1 MVNGIRVLWVS
12 ATLIF
17 LWFLFSG
24 NEGSPELEIRD
35 ALYLTKNS
43 LREIKS
49 KCWDWI
55 QHQIVPRR
63 VCWKDAK
70 SSRDNIDSQGFEKK
84 DTLRQKSPANSLDN
98 LLYAF
103 FPIDAMILYNRTTS
117 EGDRETWNI
126 RARYAS
132 FSSIVNN
139 DLEGEIAIA
148 ASDFCETLDN
158 ITNIRDKIL
167 VLSRGGCTFSEK
179 ITNVLNLKARPKSV
193 IVANNKPNDPLITMY
208 SSSLEQRVHFPVM
221 FITYESYN
229 DYLAQANGKRVS
241 ITTLTY
247 SNLVNILGSSVLSP
261 PLIIILV
268 YLSLKCSNNIK
279 RKKKFRQNL
288 NLVRRMP
295 VYVFNG
301 DHLVPKKSFAS
312 YLEVTD
318 LTHKAQEVDAVSND
332 SSPTESVRSFV
343 LKDHVP
349 NLETSRMSPY
359 ANNKDLIKLKKDLGL
374 LLAPE
379 DYYHSLKCSIC
390 LERFHR
396 LSSHVIVLSCR
407 HIFHES
413 CLSNW
418 LINFKRCCPLC
429 KSAINSKY
437 IPLLSDNAVNND
449 YGSINANLESQMGSS
464 MALSD

>member
-1 MVNGIRVLWVS
+1 MVNGIRVLWVLG
-12 ATLIF
+12 TLIF

-24 NEGSPELEIRD
+24 NEGAPELEIRD

-49 KCWDWI
+49 KCWDWM
-55 QHQIVPRR
+55 QDQKVPGIVRWKGTKSPR
-63 VCWKDAK
+63 
-70 SSRDNIDSQGFEKK
+70 DSVDSKELEKK
-84 DTLRQKSPANSLDN
+84 DSLRQKSSANSLDN

-139 DLEGEIAIA
+139 DIEGEIAIA
-148 ASDFCETLDN
+148 ESDFCEAPDN
-158 ITNIRDKIL
+158 ITNIRNKIL
-167 VLSRGGCTFSEK
+167 VLSRGGCTFSVK
-179 ITNVLNLKARPKSV
+179 IMNVLTLKDRPKSV

-208 SSSLEQRVHFPVM
+208 SSLLEQRVHFPVM
-221 FITYESYN
+221 FITYESYS
-229 DYLAQANGKRVS
+229 DYLAHADGKRVS
-241 ITTLTY
+241 IITLTY

-268 YLSLKCSNNIK
+268 YLSLKCTNNIK
-279 RKKKFRQNL
+279 KRKKFRQNM

-295 VYVFNG
+295 VYIFNG

-318 LTHKAQEVDAVSND
+318 LTHKAQEVNAVSSD
-332 SSPTESVRSFV
+332 SSPTGSIRSFV

-349 NLETSRMSPY
+349 NRETSRLSPY
-359 ANNKDLIKLKKDLGL
+359 ANNNDLIKLKKDLGL

-396 LSSHVIVLSCR
+396 LSSHVIILSCR

-429 KSAINSKY
+429 KLAINSKY
-437 IPLLSDNAVNND
+437 IPLLLDDSVNND
-449 YGSINANLESQMGSS
+449 YGSINANLEAQIGSS

>member
-1 MVNGIRVLWVS
+1 MLGS
-12 ATLIF
+12 LIF

-24 NEGSPELEIRD
+24 NEGTSELEIRD

-43 LREIKS
+43 LREMKS
-49 KCWDWI
+49 RCWNWI
-55 QHQIVPRR
+55 QDQKVPGTVR
-63 VCWKDAK
+63 WKDAM
-70 SSRDNIDSQGFEKK
+70 SLRDNVDLQRLENK

-103 FPIDAMILYNRTTS
+103 FPIDAMLLYNRTTP
-117 EGDRETWNI
+117 EGDRETWNV

-139 DLEGEIAIA
+139 DLEGEIVIA
-148 ASDFCETLDN
+148 RSDFCKAPDN
-158 ITNIRDKIL
+158 ITHIKDKIL

-179 ITNVLNLKARPKSV
+179 IMNLLSHKDRPNSV

-208 SSSLEQRVHFPVM
+208 SSLLNQRVHFPVM
-221 FITYESYN
+221 FISYESYN
-229 DYLAQANGKRVS
+229 DYLSHADGKRVS
-241 ITTLTY
+241 IVTLTY

-261 PLIIILV
+261 PLIIILI
-268 YLSLKCSNNIK
+268 YLSLKCTNNIK
-279 RKKKFRQNL
+279 RRKKFRQNMT
-288 NLVRRMP
+288 LVRRMP
-295 VYVFNG
+295 VYIFNG
-301 DHLVPKKSFAS
+301 DHLVPRKFFAS

-318 LTHKAQEVDAVSND
+318 LTHKAQEVNAVSSE
-332 SSPTESVRSFV
+332 SSPTGSVKSLV
-343 LKDHVP
+343 LKDYEP
-349 NLETSRMSPY
+349 NLKAPRLSPY
-359 ANNKDLIKLKKDLGL
+359 ANNNDLIKLKKDLGL

-390 LERFHR
+390 LERFHS

-429 KSAINSKY
+429 KLAINGKY
-437 IPLLSDNAVNND
+437 IPLLLDNAINND
-449 YGSINANLESQMGSS
+449 YGSINANLEAQVGLS
-464 MALSD
+464 MTHSD